1 MRCKRRHRI
10 RDRTEQWIIGVAL
23 LSPTIEGSL
32 INLRERRV
40 EQKTRYQV
48 RMGNKRF
55 TERDGVDFVL
65 SDRRLCARLIVAVI
79 SNVKPKRFLTL
90 A

>member
-1 MRCKRRHRI
+1 M
-10 RDRTEQWIIGVAL
+10 DIGVAL
-23 LSPTIEGSL
+23 LSPTIEGGL

-48 RMGNKRF
+48 RIGNKRF

-79 SNVKPKRFLTL
+79 SNVKPSEEILNSDIVKWRHRL
-90 A
+90 AG